1 MLPNKELTLKE
12 FKQIINYNRFDFG
25 GEAVICETDNAYSL
39 YKIFTHMQEPKTMKK
54 SKVKKIELLHEI
66 QPDYCITPIRTI
78 SLSGKIIG
86 YEMTT
91 DPNLETYKLYQ
102 LTNEELRYFLT
113 KTKEILEYFS
123 SLGIIYGDIN
133 YRNILFNR
141 DTGEIKFCDMDNIS
155 INGIPMDIV
164 PYTLQPY
171 FHERGLDNGV
181 HPYMHN
187 IMTLKALNM
196 DSYWATKAEL
206 RQNFKR
212 PVIKI
217 VSSMINPRDFNKEY
231 IIQHI
236 KKLTR

>member
-12 FKQIINYNRFDFG
+12 FEQIINYNRFDFG

-54 SKVKKIELLHEI
+54 SKVRKIELLHKI
-66 QPDYCITPIRTI
+66 QPEYCIAPLRTI

-141 DTGEIKFCDMDNIS
+141 DTGEIKFCDMDNIAWDDL
-155 INGIPMDIV
+155 PMDLLPNHVVDYNTARPIDKN
-164 PYTLQPY
+164 L
-171 FHERGLDNGV
+171 

-187 IMTLKALNM
+187 MNPYSLHTHPPILNQ
-196 DSYWATKAEL
+196 L
-206 RQNFKR
+206 
-212 PVIKI
+212 
-217 VSSMINPRDFNKEY
+217 
-231 IIQHI
+231 
-236 KKLTR
+236 